1 MFTKLFGS
9 KKSSKAVDDELSQ
22 LEEKDGKV
30 SSTSTTTTTTTI
42 ACVPPGVN
50 VSPFLKNYPLD
61 SFISVRL
68 SGEKFSDKA
77 STLLPL
83 VEHHVKCHVMYPIVQ
98 VVSTMTFRNKN
109 QKTIEGE
116 LMLPMPEGAT
126 LIGYAMEINGK
137 LVDAVPVEKEKA
149 KEVFE
154 AEVRSGNKVSMV
166 EKVAQSNCFKTRL
179 YPLPYDTDKTVQVK
193 YQMMLSERVSTE
205 NGENGVVKG
214 SAWVPMSFLDF
225 AALRPSS
232 KIEFTLNETSL
243 QGYETQVQMGLAKSE
258 TEKTTEHLWSS
269 KNAGSR
275 AAYFALTKADLK
287 ENMTGFNLTV
297 TKKTDSVNHILLACE
312 NGYFMTSIP
321 VPNLTEKLKD
331 MSRIGD
337 KVQIVWDCSMSQS
350 DSHAKNVKLLESIL
364 GAIGAKSLVLSTFSN
379 SVIDTKEFSSVKDL
393 VKHVKDELVY
403 DGGSNMLL
411 LDRDLISS
419 KVDYCVAFTNGV
431 HTFGHEIT
439 PMCNFAKPVYFVNS
453 SSVVNAS
460 LLRHIATKS
469 GGLYLNA
476 NELEEQELL
485 DAIGKPVLSFATADF
500 EDDELEEVYP
510 NEPVSLKEGEVF
522 KLFGKFKS
530 SSGKSSV
537 NVAVS
542 FRYGSEIYHVQEIT
556 LPVDTTDHAEAA
568 IVPLLWA
575 QQKIESLS
583 AFPHLFKDEIKKIG
597 QDFRIVTDNTSLLV
611 LETLDQYLKHDITP
625 PASLPEVLKQYNE
638 LKQKER
644 QSEQDREKEKLE
656 RVISMWLSRVQWHK
670 TDFKLPE
677 PQPVMMND
685 KSVASTFGGISQE
698 GGCPPPPSMMRS
710 SCCSAMPCAPP
721 PPSSSSLSRSL
732 CDELIPQQ
740 QCLSSEIEAE
750 CCCKESC
757 MECDDEEE
765 IAEVCKEE
773 KKSKKKSSSGKK
785 DKKEKAEPS
794 QPKQVSGA
802 IKIKPWTPD
811 AGYCKVIAKAS
822 NPYKEYLK
830 QRENYRDSPAFY
842 LDVAD
847 LFLTEL
853 KDTTL
858 GVRIL
863 SNISELEL
871 ENIQLYRIVGY
882 RLDQANELELAEWV
896 FERVKKLSPGEPQS
910 YRDLAL
916 VKERMGKYREAME
929 LFNKVIVGKW
939 DMRFDE
945 IELTVA
951 TEMNHLLM
959 KDKDLPIVDKRL
971 IHHFDLD
978 IRISMAWDTNDVD
991 IDLHVQEPGPYGEH
1005 AYFGHNRTTMGG
1017 YVSRDFRQ
1025 GYGPEEYMLKK
1036 AQKGTYKATTNYY
1049 ASHQQSLT
1057 GGTTVLCTFFTN
1069 YMRENEQR
1077 QMLTIRL
1084 SSHAQD
1090 VVVCEIDIQ

>member
-193 YQMMLSERVSTE
+193 YQMMLSERESTE

-297 TKKTDSVNHILLACE
+297 TKKTDSVNDILLACE

-510 NEPVSLKEGEVF
+510 NEPVSLKEV
-522 KLFGKFKS
+522 S
-530 SSGKSSV
+530 
-537 NVAVS
+537 VS
-542 FRYGSEIYHVQEIT
+542 FY
-556 LPVDTTDHAEAA
+556 
-568 IVPLLWA
+568 
-575 QQKIESLS
+575 
-583 AFPHLFKDEIKKIG
+583 
-597 QDFRIVTDNTSLLV
+597 
-611 LETLDQYLKHDITP
+611 
-625 PASLPEVLKQYNE
+625 
-638 LKQKER
+638 
-644 QSEQDREKEKLE
+644 
-656 RVISMWLSRVQWHK
+656 
-670 TDFKLPE
+670 
-677 PQPVMMND
+677 
-685 KSVASTFGGISQE
+685 
-698 GGCPPPPSMMRS
+698 
-710 SCCSAMPCAPP
+710 
-721 PPSSSSLSRSL
+721 
-732 CDELIPQQ
+732 
-740 QCLSSEIEAE
+740 
-750 CCCKESC
+750 
-757 MECDDEEE
+757 
-765 IAEVCKEE
+765 
-773 KKSKKKSSSGKK
+773 
-785 DKKEKAEPS
+785 
-794 QPKQVSGA
+794 
-802 IKIKPWTPD
+802 
-811 AGYCKVIAKAS
+811 
-822 NPYKEYLK
+822 
-830 QRENYRDSPAFY
+830 
-842 LDVAD
+842 
-847 LFLTEL
+847 
-853 KDTTL
+853 
-858 GVRIL
+858 
-863 SNISELEL
+863 
-871 ENIQLYRIVGY
+871 
-882 RLDQANELELAEWV
+882 
-896 FERVKKLSPGEPQS
+896 
-910 YRDLAL
+910 
-916 VKERMGKYREAME
+916 
-929 LFNKVIVGKW
+929 
-939 DMRFDE
+939 
-945 IELTVA
+945 
-951 TEMNHLLM
+951 
-959 KDKDLPIVDKRL
+959 
-971 IHHFDLD
+971 
-978 IRISMAWDTNDVD
+978 
-991 IDLHVQEPGPYGEH
+991 
-1005 AYFGHNRTTMGG
+1005 
-1017 YVSRDFRQ
+1017 
-1025 GYGPEEYMLKK
+1025 
-1036 AQKGTYKATTNYY
+1036 
-1049 ASHQQSLT
+1049 
-1057 GGTTVLCTFFTN
+1057 
-1069 YMRENEQR
+1069 
-1077 QMLTIRL
+1077 
-1084 SSHAQD
+1084 
-1090 VVVCEIDIQ
+1090 